1 MPAPEERCYLS
12 MELSSQMLPRIL
24 RDVNDGVIVLDG
36 QGTVLYVNPSGQEML
51 LLPEDA
57 AGRKYAAL
65 MQEDIASRNDEFNQ
79 FLLDAIY
86 DKQSAHRGECAYLRR
101 DGTRLQLHMVTS
113 FLRDDAGQKN
123 EGVVIQFTDITELAR
138 MHQKEKDASIVFV
151 STLIFVCAWVLLV
164 ALWEFLDR
172 PLPAHLLTQAVTFLG
187 ACMMVFLVRT
197 TSITWRELGLSTKNL
212 RKVLITDSLVA
223 AAGLALMIGLKFVL
237 LRVAPGFFEAGTP
250 FWNWRALRLSG
261 VFYPVTVFLQELISR
276 GLMHESMR
284 RIITGKYRELAAI
297 AVTSLAFGA
306 LHLFLGLIYMLGAV
320 ILLGGLGVLYRRQ
333 NTIWGLC
340 IPHYVLGMALVFL
353 GFA

>member
-1 MPAPEERCYLS
+1 MRRESPRRKRGAFN
-12 MELSSQMLPRIL
+12 SQLLPRIL

-57 AGRKYAAL
+57 AGRKYAEL
-65 MQEDIASRNDEFNQ
+65 MQEDIATSNDDFNQ
-79 FLLDAIY
+79 FL
-86 DKQSAHRGECAYLRR
+86 
-101 DGTRLQLHMVTS
+101 
-113 FLRDDAGQKN
+113 RDDTGRKS
-123 EGVVIQFTDITELAR
+123 EGVVIQFTDITELVR
-138 MHQKEKDASIVFV
+138 MHRKEKDASIVFV
-151 STLIFVCAWVLLV
+151 STLIFVCAWMLLV

-187 ACMMVFLVRT
+187 ACMMVFLVKT

-212 RKVLITDSLVA
+212 RKALITDSLVA
-223 AAGLALMIGLKFVL
+223 AAGLALMIGLKLAL
-237 LRVAPGFFEAGTP
+237 LHVAPGFFEAGTP

-261 VFYPVTVFLQELISR
+261 IFYPVTVFLQELISR
-276 GLMHESMR
+276 GLLHESMR
-284 RIITGKYRELAAI
+284 RIITGKYRETVAI
-297 AVTSLAFGA
+297 VVTSLVFGA
-306 LHLFLGLIYMLGAV
+306 PHLFLGFIYMLGAA
-320 ILLGGLGVLYRRQ
+320 ILLGGLGMLYRRQ